1 VNVCQPAS
9 GCHVTGD
16 LCTKDT
22 DCCGGDP
29 KSGLPGA
36 GHVKCQIPDG
46 LQVGICRNPM
56 ACNPEGNVC
65 HFKDYA
71 CSISSARADCC
82 GDLGAKGSCA
92 LDALGVPRCYG
103 IGACRDAGQT
113 CASAADC
120 CDNVPCTPD
129 ASGKLICANVGDGP
143 KCVPGGSNCT
153 IDGDCCPGSG
163 CLRPPGSTSGVC
175 SAPPSGSGGSGSG
188 GGDAGGAS
196 SGGST
201 VAGGSNG
208 GSSNSNG
215 GNASSGTGGAAGS
228 GGGSGPTC
236 ASYGQLCVTSS
247 SCCND
252 VPCNAGI
259 CRFFTP

>member
-1 VNVCQPAS
+1 
-9 GCHVTGD
+9 VTGD

-29 KSGLPGA
+29 NSGLPGA
-36 GHVKCQIPDG
+36 GHVTCQIPDG
-46 LQVGICRNPM
+46 LHVGICRNPK

-103 IGACRDAGQT
+103 IGACREAGES

-120 CDNVPCTPD
+120 CNNVPCTPD
-129 ASGKLICANVGDGP
+129 ASGKLTCSNVGTGP
-143 KCVPGGSNCT
+143 KCVPAGNSCT
-153 IDGDCCPGSG
+153 IDGDCCPGGS
-163 CLRPPGSTSGVC
+163 CLRAPGSISGVC
-175 SAPPSGSGGSGSG
+175 STPPNSGTGGTGSGGAGAGGGGAGGATSVGGSSAAGGPSGGSPSNGGDTSAGGSGGS
-188 GGDAGGAS
+188 
-196 SGGST
+196 T
-201 VAGGSNG
+201 
-208 GSSNSNG
+208 
-215 GNASSGTGGAAGS
+215 
-228 GGGSGPTC
+228 GPTC
-236 ASYGQLCVTSS
+236 ASYGQICVTSG
-247 SCCND
+247 SCCNN
-252 VPCNAGI
+252 VPCNSGI

>member
-1 VNVCQPAS
+1 
-9 GCHVTGD
+9 VTGD

-29 KSGLPGA
+29 NSGLPGA
-36 GHVKCQIPDG
+36 GHVTCQIPDG
-46 LQVGICRNPM
+46 LHVGICRNPK

-82 GDLGAKGSCA
+82 GDLGAKGSCT

-103 IGACRDAGQT
+103 ISACHAAGQS

-129 ASGKLICANVGDGP
+129 ASGKLTCSNVGTGP
-143 KCVPGGSNCT
+143 KCVPSAGNCT
-153 IDGDCCPGSG
+153 IDGDCCPGSS
-163 CLRPPGSTSGVC
+163 CLRPPGSIVGVC
-175 SAPPSGSGGSGSG
+175 STPPGGGS
-188 GGDAGGAS
+188 GGAS
-196 SGGST
+196 SGG
-201 VAGGSNG
+201 AGGASNG
-208 GSSNSNG
+208 GGSTTAGGANGGGSPSNG
-215 GNASSGTGGAAGS
+215 GNSGVAGSAGS
-228 GGGSGPTC
+228 GGSVGPTC
-236 ASYGQLCVTSS
+236 ANYGQICTTSS
-247 SCCND
+247 SCCNN